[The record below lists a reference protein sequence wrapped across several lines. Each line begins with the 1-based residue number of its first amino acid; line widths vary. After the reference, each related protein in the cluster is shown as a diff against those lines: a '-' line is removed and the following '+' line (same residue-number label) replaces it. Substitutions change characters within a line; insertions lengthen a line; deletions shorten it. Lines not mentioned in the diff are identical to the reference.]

1 VAGSKPQPLPSEW
14 RRRSLLKVRRPSW
27 SPDRD
32 PQRAAAAD
40 ERPAQALSAP
50 RAS

>member
-1 VAGSKPQPLPSEW
+1 MASSKPQPLPSEW

-27 SPDRD
+27 AGQD
-32 PQRAAAAD
+32 PQRAATAERQAA
-40 ERPAQALSAP
+40 ASAP